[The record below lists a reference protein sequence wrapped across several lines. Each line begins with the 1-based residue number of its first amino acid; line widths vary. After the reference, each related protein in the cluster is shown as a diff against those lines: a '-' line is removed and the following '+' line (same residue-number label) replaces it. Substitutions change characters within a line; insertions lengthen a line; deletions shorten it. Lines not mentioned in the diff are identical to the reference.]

1 MIYQVT
7 AIYEGDE
14 VGYGEGESYE
24 YAASECAD
32 SVPSIYPPEDVEM
45 VSSQGILT
53 VSMSL
58 ALYREFA
65 SSPTIHSCAAFA
77 ATPNPRRRGDR

>member
-1 MIYQVT
+1 MHQVT
-7 AIYEGDE
+7 AMYKGAE

-32 SVPSIYPPEDVEM
+32 SVPSIYPPGDVEM
-45 VSSQGILT
+45 VSSQGIFT

-65 SSPTIHSCAAFA
+65 
-77 ATPNPRRRGDR
+77 